1 VPQYTITA
9 VSDQVRDWNTKK
21 GDPWKSYRVTLRNE
35 RGDEK
40 PNVEVSRAASDDAPK
55 VNEVVDGTVEN
66 REQYG
71 PKLNTPRRG
80 GGGGGWKP
88 KPPEERR
95 SIAMQHAQKC
105 AVTIL
110 EVAAAHGDYKPP
122 SAHDVANHAT
132 VIAGFLF
139 SQVID
144 AEKGATRPPSLP
156 PAAQSSDVPSDFP
169 HDPKPEANKATEDV
183 PF

>member
-1 VPQYTITA
+1 MPAYTVTA
-9 VSDQVRDWNTKK
+9 VAENVRDWNTKK

-35 RGDEK
+35 RGVEK
-40 PNVEVSRAASDDAPK
+40 SNVEISRAAAEPAPK
-55 VNEVVDGTVEN
+55 VDEVVEGTVEN

-71 PKLNTPRRG
+71 PKLNVPRRG

-110 EVAAAHGDYKPP
+110 QTAGPDFTVSTQEVVDTAWVLFRQVLAAETQDR
-122 SAHDVANHAT
+122 AT
-132 VIAGFLF
+132 G
-139 SQVID
+139 
-144 AEKGATRPPSLP
+144 
-156 PAAQSSDVPSDFP
+156 
-169 HDPKPEANKATEDV
+169 
-183 PF
+183 

>member
-1 VPQYTITA
+1 MPAYTILA

-35 RGDEK
+35 QGAEK
-40 PNVEVSRAASDDAPK
+40 ANVEISRAASDPAPK
-55 VNEVVDGTVEN
+55 VNEVVEGTVEN

-80 GGGGGWKP
+80 AGGGGGWKP

-110 EVAAAHGDYKPP
+110 QINPEFAVSTQQVVDTAWVLFRQVLAAETKDRP
-122 SAHDVANHAT
+122 
-132 VIAGFLF
+132 
-139 SQVID
+139 D
-144 AEKGATRPPSLP
+144 A
-156 PAAQSSDVPSDFP
+156 
-169 HDPKPEANKATEDV
+169 
-183 PF
+183 